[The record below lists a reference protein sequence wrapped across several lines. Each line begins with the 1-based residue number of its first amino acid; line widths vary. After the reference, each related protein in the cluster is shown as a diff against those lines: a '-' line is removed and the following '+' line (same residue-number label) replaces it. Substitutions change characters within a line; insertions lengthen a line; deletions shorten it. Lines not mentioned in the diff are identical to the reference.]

1 MKTETRLITGIDIGT
16 TRVRTVIAE
25 NDEMGLPVFLGHG
38 SAPAEGMKRGVIVNM
53 EKAIQ
58 SISKSVDDAELMAG
72 VHIESAVVSLA
83 GDHIKS
89 INSHGVIGIA
99 HSENEISDRDVN
111 KAIEAASAVAIPT
124 DREIIHVLPQEYTI
138 DEQTGIKNPIGMSG
152 VRLEVEVHIA
162 TAAITS
168 VKNIYRA
175 LKRCE
180 IEIEHL
186 VMQSLAS
193 SYASISSEEEEMGVV
208 LLDIGGDLTD
218 IAIFFDGSIRHTGVV
233 PLGGK
238 NVTND
243 ITIGLRTT
251 LDQAEQIKIGY
262 GSALASMVDPDD
274 MMEVGGAAGRD
285 PRSISRNVLATII
298 EPRMEEILSLAA
310 REVKKSNPPD
320 SLTAGVILTG
330 GGSMLPGV
338 VDLVEQIFD
347 MPAKLGTPT
356 GIDGFPETLSMSEYA
371 TAIGLINYGGKHDT
385 EKKFAKGK
393 LSKIFKKI
401 ESWFTDNF

>member
-1 MKTETRLITGIDIGT
+1 MKTETQLITGIDIGT
-16 TRVRTVIAE
+16 TRVRTIIAE
-25 NDEMGLPVFLGHG
+25 NDEKGLPVFLGHG
-38 SAPAEGMKRGVIVNM
+38 SAPVEGMKRGVIVNM

-58 SISKSVDDAELMAG
+58 SISQSVEDAELMAG
-72 VHIESAVVSLA
+72 VHIDSAVVSLA

-99 HSENEISDRDVN
+99 HSENEIGDRDVN

-124 DREIIHVLPQEYTI
+124 DREIIHVLPQDYTI

-152 VRLEVEVHIA
+152 VRLEVEVHIV
-162 TAAITS
+162 TAAVTS

-180 IEIEHL
+180 IEVEHL

-193 SYASISSEEEEMGVV
+193 SYACINSEEEEMGVV

-251 LDQAEQIKIGY
+251 LDQAEKLKIGY
-262 GSALASMVDPDD
+262 GSALASIVDPDE
-274 MMEVGGAAGRD
+274 MMEVGGAAGRE
-285 PRSISRNVLATII
+285 PRSISRNVLASII
-298 EPRMEEILSLAA
+298 EPRMEEILSLVA
-310 REVKKSNPPD
+310 REVKKTNPPD

-330 GGSMLPGV
+330 NGAMLPGV

-347 MPAKLGTPT
+347 MPAKLGTPA
-356 GIDGFPETLSMSEYA
+356 GIDGFPDSLLMSEY
-371 TAIGLINYGGKHDT
+371 TTTIGLINYGLKHDT
-385 EKKFAKGK
+385 ERNFARGK
-393 LSKIFKKI
+393 LSKVFKKI
-401 ESWFTDNF
+401 ENWFTDNF

>member
-1 MKTETRLITGIDIGT
+1 MKTETQLITGIDIGT
-16 TRVRTVIAE
+16 TRVRTIITE
-25 NDEMGLPVFLGHG
+25 NDEMGQPVFLGYG

-58 SISKSVDDAELMAG
+58 SISQSVEDAELMAG

-99 HSENEISDRDVN
+99 HSENEIGERDVK
-111 KAIEAASAVAIPT
+111 KAIEAARAVAIPT
-124 DREIIHVLPQEYTI
+124 DLEIIHVLPQEYTI
-138 DEQTGIKNPIGMSG
+138 DEQTGIKNPVGMSG
-152 VRLEVEVHIA
+152 VRLEVEVHIV
-162 TAAITS
+162 TAAVTS
-168 VKNIYRA
+168 VKNIYRS

-180 IEIEHL
+180 IEVEHL

-193 SYASISSEEEEMGVV
+193 SYANISPEEEEMGVV

-218 IAIFFDGSIRHTGVV
+218 IAIFFDGSIRHTGVI

-251 LDQAEQIKIGY
+251 LDQAETLKIAY

-274 MMEVGGAAGRD
+274 MMEVGGVAGRE

-320 SLTAGVILTG
+320 SLTAGAVLTG
-330 GGSMLPGV
+330 GGAMLPGV
-338 VDLVEQIFD
+338 IDLVEQIFD
-347 MPAKLGTPT
+347 MPAKPGMPT
-356 GIDGFPETLSMSEYA
+356 GIDGLPDGFSTSEYA
-371 TAIGLINYGGKHDT
+371 TAIGLINYGVKH
-385 EKKFAKGK
+385 EPERKFAAGR
-393 LSKIFKKI
+393 LSRIFRKI
-401 ESWFTDNF
+401 ENWFTDNF

>member
-1 MKTETRLITGIDIGT
+1 MKTETQLITGIDIGT
-16 TRVRTVIAE
+16 TRVRTIITE
-25 NDEMGLPVFLGHG
+25 NDEKGLPVFLGHG
-38 SAPAEGMKRGVIVNM
+38 SAPVEGMKRGVIVNM

-58 SISKSVDDAELMAG
+58 SISQSVEDAELMAG
-72 VHIESAVVSLA
+72 VHIDSAVVSLA

-99 HSENEISDRDVN
+99 HSENEIGDRDVN

-124 DREIIHVLPQEYTI
+124 DREIIHVLPQDYTI

-152 VRLEVEVHIA
+152 VRLEVEVHIV
-162 TAAITS
+162 TAAVTS

-180 IEIEHL
+180 IEVEHL

-193 SYASISSEEEEMGVV
+193 SYACINSEEEEMGVV

-251 LDQAEQIKIGY
+251 LDQAEQLKIGY
-262 GSALASMVDPDD
+262 GSALASMVDPDE
-274 MMEVGGAAGRD
+274 MMEVGGAAGRE
-285 PRSISRNVLATII
+285 PRSISRNVLASII
-298 EPRMEEILSLAA
+298 EPRMEEILSLVA

-330 GGSMLPGV
+330 NGSMLPGV

-347 MPAKLGTPT
+347 MPAKLGTPA
-356 GIDGFPETLSMSEYA
+356 GIDGFPDSLSISEYA
-371 TAIGLINYGGKHDT
+371 TTIGLINYGLKHDT
-385 EKKFAKGK
+385 ERNFARGK
-393 LSKIFKKI
+393 VSKVFKKI
-401 ESWFTDNF
+401 ENWFTDNF

>member
-16 TRVRTVIAE
+16 TRVRTTIVE

-38 SAPAEGMKRGVIVNM
+38 SVPAEGMKRGVIVNM

-58 SISKSVDDAELMAG
+58 SISRSVEDAELMAG
-72 VHIESAVVSLA
+72 VHIESAIVSLA

-99 HSENEISDRDVN
+99 HSENEIGVRDVN

-124 DREIIHVLPQEYTI
+124 DREMIHILPQEYTI

-152 VRLEVEVHIA
+152 VRLEVEVHIV
-162 TAAITS
+162 TAAVTS

-180 IEIEHL
+180 IEVEHL

-193 SYASISSEEEEMGVV
+193 SYSNISSEEEEMGVV
-208 LLDIGGDLTD
+208 LLDIGGDLSD

-251 LDQAEQIKIGY
+251 LDQAEKIKIGY
-262 GSALASMVDPDD
+262 GSALASMVDPDE
-274 MMEVGGAAGRD
+274 MMEVGGAVGRE
-285 PRSISRNVLATII
+285 PRSISRNVLASII
-298 EPRMEEILSLAA
+298 EPRMEEILSLVA

-320 SLTAGVILTG
+320 SLTAGVVLTG
-330 GGSMLPGV
+330 GGTMLPGV
-338 VDLVEQIFD
+338 IDLVEQIFD

-356 GIDGFPETLSMSEYA
+356 GVDGFPDSLAISEYA
-371 TAIGLINYGGKHDT
+371 TTVGLINYGLRHDT
-385 EKKFAKGK
+385 ERTFARGK
-393 LSKIFKKI
+393 LSKMFKKI
-401 ESWFTDNF
+401 ENWFTDNF